1 MNVETENDIDSDMVT
16 LIPLQDELNKCDNFF
31 SNDENFESK
40 TSPNRVDECLPD
52 TNVMEI
58 ECEPSTSKCNFQVCK
73 EAIASVPED
82 EQDEGLEG
90 LGVSVYDQTQFEN
103 DVMDQVD
110 KAMKAH
116 EEKKRKE
123 EVERE
128 LQSVADDIR

>member
-1 MNVETENDIDSDMVT
+1 MDIERENDTDSDMVT
-16 LIPLQDELNKCDNFF
+16 LIPLQDELTKCSNFLAD
-31 SNDENFESK
+31 DETFESNSFLNK
-40 TSPNRVDECLPD
+40 DNECLSD
-52 TNVMEI
+52 INKMDI
-58 ECEPSTSKCNFQVCK
+58 LSEPSTSKCNSHVCK
-73 EAIASVPED
+73 DPIACIPKD

-90 LGVSVYDQTQFEN
+90 LGVSMYDQTQFEN

-123 EVERE
+123 EVEKE